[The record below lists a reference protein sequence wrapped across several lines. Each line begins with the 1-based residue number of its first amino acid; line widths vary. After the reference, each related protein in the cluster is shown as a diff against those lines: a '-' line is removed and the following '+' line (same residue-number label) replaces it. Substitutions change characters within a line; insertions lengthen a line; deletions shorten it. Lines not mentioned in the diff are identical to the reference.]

1 MFGKVNRASSWPAR
15 VVRYSALT
23 FALLAMTGQVLS
35 GLHFALVNH
44 VTCAEHGELIETG
57 SRVDQPT
64 TSSTTKTIAAVAVE
78 GHGHDHCSI
87 ALLRRQQAKSAAARP
102 LPLRA
107 PQPRVSL
114 VLPATAPSAPIDP
127 LSVAPKNSPPV

>member
-1 MFGKVNRASSWPAR
+1 

-23 FALLAMTGQVLS
+23 FALLAMSGQVLS

-44 VTCAEHGELIETG
+44 VTCAEHGELVETG
-57 SRVDQPT
+57 APVAQPAA
-64 TSSTTKTIAAVAVE
+64 TSTAPTIAALAAE

-87 ALLRRQQAKSAAARP
+87 ALLRRQQARNSVTSTT
-102 LPLRA
+102 PLRA
-107 PQPRVSL
+107 SPPQVAF
-114 VLPATAPSAPIDP
+114 VLPASAPSAPIDL